1 MASSAS
7 SCLGHLPVITIN
19 SQTISSTW
27 SVLEEAITKAD
38 YIALDLVSSIAKF
51 LLASLALCNQ
61 WLTACRILLLK
72 HILWYI
78 LLNLFFS

>member
-1 MASSAS
+1 MASSPS
-7 SCLGHLPVITIN
+7 SCLGHLPVITVN

-38 YIALDLVSSIAKF
+38 YIALDLVSSIANF
-51 LLASLALCNQ
+51 LLAGLALCDQ
-61 WLTACRILLLK
+61 WAIACRTSLLE
-72 HILWYI
+72 HILSYI